1 MAKEFLEKDNIIT
14 IDETIINIK
23 RRGSIFRPVR
33 ESISIPI
40 RTITNVYVDT
50 PFTIFGGVGKVVF
63 NTIDGQTYTLEGLSN
78 INAREIQKLLT
89 R

>member
-1 MAKEFLEKDNIIT
+1 MAKEFIAKDNDIT
-14 IDETIINIK
+14 IDENVINIK

-33 ESISIPI
+33 ESLSIPI
-40 RTITNVYVDT
+40 RTITNVHIDT

>member
-1 MAKEFLEKDNIIT
+1 MAKEFIAKDNDIT
-14 IDETIINIK
+14 IDENAINIK

-40 RTITNVYVDT
+40 RSITNVYADT
-50 PFTIFGGVGKVVF
+50 PFTIFGGVAKVMF

-78 INAREIQKLLT
+78 INAREIQTLLT

>member
-1 MAKEFLEKDNIIT
+1 MAKEFIAKDNDIT
-14 IDETIINIK
+14 IDENVINIK

-33 ESISIPI
+33 ESLSIPI
-40 RTITNVYVDT
+40 RTITNVHVHT

>member
-1 MAKEFLEKDNIIT
+1 MAKEFQEKDNVIT
-14 IDETIINIK
+14 IDENVINIK

-33 ESISIPI
+33 ESLSIPI
-40 RTITNVYVDT
+40 RTITSVHADT

-63 NTIDGQTYTLEGLSN
+63 NTIDGQTYTLEGLTN
-78 INAREIQKLLT
+78 PNAREIEKLLT